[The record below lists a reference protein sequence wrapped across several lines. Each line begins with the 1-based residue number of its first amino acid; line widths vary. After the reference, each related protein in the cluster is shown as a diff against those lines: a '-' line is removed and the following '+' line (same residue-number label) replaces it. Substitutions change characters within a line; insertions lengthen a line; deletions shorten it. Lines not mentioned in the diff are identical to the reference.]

1 MSSKNFA
8 LIFFMLGAL
17 LPCFACESTRV
28 CPPNEPIYKWKEV
41 PKPYPVVLKFKALPP
56 LVLPDYPERPG
67 PEATEEDLKAW
78 GLEVERVTKE
88 RAALRTARIEAL
100 EERERVLGIIEETYE
115 IPIEEIPPG

>member
-28 CPPNEPIYKWKEV
+28 CPPNEPVYKWKEV

-67 PEATEEDLKAW
+67 PDASEAEYKTWA
-78 GLEVERVTKE
+78 LETERVTKE

-115 IPIEEIPPG
+115 IPVPPV